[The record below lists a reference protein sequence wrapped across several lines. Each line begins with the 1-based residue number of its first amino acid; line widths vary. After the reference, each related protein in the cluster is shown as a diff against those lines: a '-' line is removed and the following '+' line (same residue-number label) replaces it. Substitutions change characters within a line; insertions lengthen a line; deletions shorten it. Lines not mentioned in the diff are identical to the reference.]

1 MPRPGLLVTRKLPD
15 AVLARARRD
24 YAARID
30 ETDAVLSR
38 AELVARAD
46 GCEAILCAPGDPL
59 GAETIRA
66 LPGSVRAI
74 STFSVGYDHLD
85 VTAARA
91 RGIACFHT
99 PGVLTDATAEI
110 ALLLLL
116 GAARRAHE
124 GQRMLREGGWRAWTP
139 TLLLGRGLA
148 GARLGIFGMG
158 RIGRAV
164 AVRARAFGMQIHYAS
179 RRRLAP
185 ELEAGAQ
192 FHADSDDL
200 LRRSDCLS
208 LHCPA
213 SPETHHW
220 LDARRLALLPKGAI
234 VINTARG
241 SVVDDGALIAALASG
256 HLAAAGLDVY
266 ENEPQ
271 VDPRYLALD
280 SAFLLPHLGSA
291 TREAREA
298 MGNLALDNLDAFFA
312 GKPAPAPIS
321 FSPGPP

>member
-1 MPRPGLLVTRKLPD
+1 MPRTALLVTRRLPD
-15 AVLARARRD
+15 DVLARARRD
-24 YAARID
+24 YDARINVSD
-30 ETDAVLSR
+30 RPYSS
-38 AELVARAD
+38 AELVDAAK
-46 GCEAILCAPGDPL
+46 GCAAVLCAPGDPL
-59 GAETIRA
+59 RAETVAA
-66 LPGSVRAI
+66 LPDSVRAL
-74 STFSVGYDHLD
+74 STFSVGYDHID
-85 VTAARA
+85 VAAARA
-91 RGIACFHT
+91 RGLALFHT

-110 ALLLLL
+110 AMLLML

-124 GQRMLREGGWRAWTP
+124 GQRWLREGRWLAWTP

-164 AVRARAFGMQIHYAS
+164 AARARAFGMEVHYSS

-185 ELEAGAQ
+185 DLEAGAC
-192 FHADSDDL
+192 FHADSDEL
-200 LRRSDCLS
+200 LRVSDFIS

-213 SPETHHW
+213 SPDTHHW
-220 LDARRLALLPKGAI
+220 LDARRISLLPPGAI

-241 SVVDDGALIAALASG
+241 NVVDDDALIGALVSGRLAG
-256 HLAAAGLDVY
+256 AGLDVF

-271 VDPRYLALD
+271 LDPRYLALD

-291 TREAREA
+291 TREARLA

-312 GKPAPAPIS
+312 DRPAPAPI
-321 FSPGPP
+321 PGGPIR